1 MSTLFAGGALDSAV
15 VDESLFDEV
24 KRYVGFG
31 DGDSACLAEIRP
43 HVEHGFFG
51 IAEDFYDRT
60 REHAD
65 AHDVFRDEEQI
76 DRLKQSL
83 VRWMN
88 RIFTGPYDADYY
100 ERTSTIGHVHV
111 RVGLPHRYM
120 FTAMAFVRSA
130 ITRLVLASPLKAR
143 PEHFDAIHKVLDI
156 ELTVMVDRYM
166 AEILTRAQRAER
178 TELEALLERTEHRY
192 ASAVEMADLLIV
204 GLDKEGTIQLFNREA
219 ERISGVSRAEALGSP
234 FLDVLVPEESRPEL
248 ERVLALLR
256 ERGSQRFAKN
266 DLEVADAE
274 PPSGTEVER
283 PMDEHADV
291 DSTVLTTAGKTREIR
306 WQLSY
311 RPSREADGIDVFAI
325 GRDTTDERELA
336 ARARHNERLAAVGT
350 LAAGLA
356 HEIRN
361 PLHGALLHVTFLERA
376 MKKVGPI
383 DQDATEA
390 LTVVRSEIQRLSS
403 LTTDF
408 LDFARPRPLDRV
420 TSDLGAL
427 CARVAQVVAGK
438 AVDAGVEVK
447 LDLPKTPLMIGID
460 PGKIEQVLLNLAH
473 NGVEAMAPGG
483 GTLVMRVR
491 RKPIEAL
498 IEIEDGG
505 GGLSPDAPV
514 FDPFYSTKSEGTG
527 LGLAIAHSIVSAHGG
542 VLEFESSQGKTV
554 FRVTLPIASAPST
567 KTKKSEE
574 QNK

>member
-1 MSTLFAGGALDSAV
+1 M
-15 VDESLFDEV
+15 FDEV

-31 DGDSACLAEIRP
+31 DADSAWLAELRP
-43 HVEHGFFG
+43 YVAHGFFS

-65 AHDVFRDEEQI
+65 AHDVFRDEAQI

-130 ITRLVLASPLKAR
+130 LTRLVLASPLEAR

-156 ELTVMVDRYM
+156 ELTVMVDRYI

-204 GLDKEGTIQLFNREA
+204 GLDKEGIIQLFNREA
-219 ERISGVSRAEALGSP
+219 ERLSGVSRADALGSP
-234 FLDVLVPEESRPEL
+234 FLEVLVPEESRPEL
-248 ERVLALLR
+248 ERVLSLLR
-256 ERGSQRFAKN
+256 ERGSERFAKN
-266 DLEVADAE
+266 DLPMADSE
-274 PPSGTEVER
+274 PPSGLEIERR

-291 DSTVLTTAGKTREIR
+291 DSTVLTAAGKTREIR

-325 GRDTTDERELA
+325 GRDTTDERELS

-376 MKKVGPI
+376 MKKVGPV
-383 DQDATEA
+383 DQDASEA

-420 TSDLGAL
+420 TIDLGAL

-438 AVDAGVEVK
+438 AIEACVEVK

-460 PGKIEQVLLNLAH
+460 AGKIEQVLLNLAH

-483 GTLVMRVR
+483 GALVIRAR
-491 RKPIEAL
+491 RKPVEAL
-498 IEIEDGG
+498 IEIEDGC

-514 FDPFYSTKSEGTG
+514 FDPFYSTKSDGTG

-542 VLEFESSQGKTV
+542 VLEFESSPGKTV
-554 FRVTLPIASAPST
+554 FRVTLPIASASST
-567 KTKKSEE
+567 
-574 QNK
+574 